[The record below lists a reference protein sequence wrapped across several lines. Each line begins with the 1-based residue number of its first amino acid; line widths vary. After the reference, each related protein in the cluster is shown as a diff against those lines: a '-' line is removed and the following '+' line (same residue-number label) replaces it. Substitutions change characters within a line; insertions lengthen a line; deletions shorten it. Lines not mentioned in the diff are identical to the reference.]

1 MSVISDDSVV
11 FFGSHAVDHYLRC
24 EFWPSEGQK
33 INAVPTGRVY
43 GGMIPNA
50 ASIFGGYGVPPTL
63 MGPLQDNEDADP
75 ILGEMLANGI
85 DTRLVRR
92 SSQFLN
98 SYAYNFLADDNPDEK
113 TLVIVDPGYDFE
125 FTPEERKVFTGAKF
139 IYSTISH
146 LRRIAGVKDVLAEAR
161 ANGAKLLIDVEAVSF
176 STAREDWWAF
186 SAAHFVSFNEE
197 SLAKFRG
204 EASSEA
210 AIAELLAANSGEI
223 ITTLGQNGCRVTLPD
238 AQVELPGHKVNAV
251 DPLGA
256 GDTFNSTFL
265 FGRASGWSVERS
277 AAFANAAAARSTTLV
292 GPRSGRAPVDE
303 IETFIRMSGRADA
316 AAAVPA

>member
-33 INAVPTGRVY
+33 INAVPTGTVY

-63 MGPLQDNEDADP
+63 MGPLQDNEDADA

-85 DTRLVRR
+85 DARLVRR
-92 SSQFLN
+92 SPQFLN

-113 TLVIVDPGYDFE
+113 TLVIVDPGYNFE
-125 FTPEERKVFTGAKF
+125 LTPEERKVFTRAKF
-139 IYSTISH
+139 IYSTIAH
-146 LRRIAGVKDVLAEAR
+146 LRRIADVTNVLAEAR

-176 STAREDWWAF
+176 NTARDDWWAF

-204 EASSEA
+204 EASSES
-210 AIAELLAANSGEI
+210 AIAELLAVNSGEV

-238 AQVELPGHKVNAV
+238 AEIELPGYKVDAV

-256 GDTFNSTFL
+256 GDTFNSTYL

-292 GPRSGRAPVDE
+292 GPRSGRASVDE

-316 AAAVPA
+316 AAAVPT

>member
-1 MSVISDDSVV
+1 MSVISDDTVV

-33 INAVPTGRVY
+33 INAVPTGRIY

-63 MGPLQDNEDADP
+63 MGPLQDNEDAGP

-85 DTRLVRR
+85 DARLVRR

-146 LRRIAGVKDVLAEAR
+146 LRRIASVKDVLAEAR
-161 ANGAKLLIDVEAVSF
+161 GNGAKLLIDVEAVSF

-204 EASSEA
+204 DASSEA
-210 AIAELLAANSGEI
+210 AIAQLLAANSGEV

-238 AQVELPGHKVNAV
+238 AEVELPGYKVNAV

-256 GDTFNSTFL
+256 GDTFNSTYF
-265 FGRASGWSVERS
+265 FGRVSGWSVERS

-292 GPRSGRAPVDE
+292 GPRSGRASVDE

>member
-1 MSVISDDSVV
+1 MSVISDDTVV

-33 INAVPTGRVY
+33 INAVPTGRIY

-63 MGPLQDNEDADP
+63 MGPLQDNEDAGP

-85 DTRLVRR
+85 DARLVRR

-146 LRRIAGVKDVLAEAR
+146 LRRIAGVRDVLAEAR
-161 ANGAKLLIDVEAVSF
+161 ANGAKLLIDV
-176 STAREDWWAF
+176 D
-186 SAAHFVSFNEE
+186 
-197 SLAKFRG
+197 
-204 EASSEA
+204 
-210 AIAELLAANSGEI
+210 IC
-223 ITTLGQNGCRVTLPD
+223 TLSNPQ
-238 AQVELPGHKVNAV
+238 
-251 DPLGA
+251 
-256 GDTFNSTFL
+256 S
-265 FGRASGWSVERS
+265 
-277 AAFANAAAARSTTLV
+277 
-292 GPRSGRAPVDE
+292 
-303 IETFIRMSGRADA
+303 
-316 AAAVPA
+316 